1 MPVAIATCV
10 AQLEHGPIDSSA
22 GSSGTV
28 TAMRPGSVDRTAG
41 CPLLTVFSHHGYPL
55 TATDPGCRRRG
66 CRLVARPYKAHRPSC
81 KWRLPISWVPD
92 PGALPLAR
100 APVQVLVFKAD
111 LQPQPEAV
119 PSDSGLTSD
128 SESGCHSQAQAA
140 GAQAATHHLYGA
152 SLRPGPHSSSLSSSS
167 SSSDSPIEQTQLR
180 SARAPG
186 RAGEPAREPVH
197 SLRLTLLAS
206 ELHWDKYEVY
216 LVLLNDGAPLA
227 GHCKQTGFPL
237 CQRVH
242 CHIRLLA

>member
-1 MPVAIATCV
+1 M
-10 AQLEHGPIDSSA
+10 
-22 GSSGTV
+22 
-28 TAMRPGSVDRTAG
+28 TAMRLGSVDRTAG
-41 CPLLTVFSHHGYPL
+41 CPLLTVFSHHGYPP

-128 SESGCHSQAQAA
+128 SESGCHSQAQRR
-140 GAQAATHHLYGA
+140 GPRLATHHLRGA
-152 SLRPGPHSSSLSSSS
+152 SPRPGPHSGSLSSSS
-167 SSSDSPIEQTQLR
+167 PSSDRASQLSVLGSSG

-186 RAGEPAREPVH
+186 RRVSSG
-197 SLRLTLLAS
+197 
-206 ELHWDKYEVY
+206 
-216 LVLLNDGAPLA
+216 
-227 GHCKQTGFPL
+227 
-237 CQRVH
+237 CQ
-242 CHIRLLA
+242 CTA